1 MEQFVQALTD
11 LFNKIWALIKDI
23 LKSSGVIKDE
33 DEEAAA

>member
-23 LKSSGVIKDE
+23 LQSSGVIKG

>member
-23 LKSSGVIKDE
+23 LKSSGAIKG